1 MKLRLSALALGTTL
15 LVGCAS
21 SGTEQQ
27 GRSDPFEGFNRTMY
41 NLLMKLRL
49 SALALG
55 TTLLVGCASSGTEQQ
70 GRSDPFEGFNRT
82 MYNFNFNVLD
92 PYVVRPVA
100 VAWRDYVPQPARNG
114 LSNFTG
120 NHEEPAVMVNYFL
133 QGDPYQGMV
142 HFTRFFLNTLLGMGG
157 FIDVAGMANPKL
169 QRVEPHRFGSTLGH
183 YDVGYGPYMQ
193 LPFYGSFT
201 LRDDGGD
208 MVDTLYPV
216 LSWLT
221 WPLSIGKWTVEGIE
235 TRAQL
240 LDSDGLLRQSSDP
253 YIMVREAYFQRH
265 DFIANGGKLKPEENP
280 NAKDI
285 QDDLKEIDS
294 E

>member
-21 SGTEQQ
+21 SGTDQQ
-27 GRSDPFEGFNRTMY
+27 GRSDP
-41 NLLMKLRL
+41 L
-49 SALALG
+49 
-55 TTLLVGCASSGTEQQ
+55 
-70 GRSDPFEGFNRT
+70 EGFNRT

-92 PYVVRPVA
+92 PYIVRPVA

-120 NHEEPAVMVNYFL
+120 NLEEPAVMVNYFL
-133 QGDPYQGMV
+133 QGDPY
-142 HFTRFFLNTLLGMGG
+142 
-157 FIDVAGMANPKL
+157 
-169 QRVEPHRFGSTLGH
+169 RFGSTLGH
-183 YDVGYGPYMQ
+183 YGVGYGPYVQ

-208 MVDTLYPV
+208 MADGLYPV

-221 WPLSIGKWTVEGIE
+221 WPMSVGKWTLEGIE

-265 DFIANGGKLKPEENP
+265 DFIANGGELKPQENP
-280 NAKDI
+280 NAQAI
-285 QDDLKEIDS
+285 QDDLKDIDS

>member
-1 MKLRLSALALGTTL
+1 
-15 LVGCAS
+15 
-21 SGTEQQ
+21 
-27 GRSDPFEGFNRTMY
+27 
-41 NLLMKLRL
+41 MKLRL

-120 NHEEPAVMVNYFL
+120 NLEEPAVMVNYFL

-201 LRDDGGD
+201 VRDDGGD

-221 WPLSIGKWTVEGIE
+221 RRCRSVNGPLKG
-235 TRAQL
+235 
-240 LDSDGLLRQSSDP
+240 
-253 YIMVREAYFQRH
+253 
-265 DFIANGGKLKPEENP
+265 LKPARNCSTP
-280 NAKDI
+280 TVCCDNLPIPTLWCVKLTSSVMTSSRTAGNSNQKKTRTRKLFRMI
-285 QDDLKEIDS
+285 
-294 E
+294 

>member
-21 SGTEQQ
+21 SGTDQQ
-27 GRSDPFEGFNRTMY
+27 GRSDP
-41 NLLMKLRL
+41 
-49 SALALG
+49 LA
-55 TTLLVGCASSGTEQQ
+55 
-70 GRSDPFEGFNRT
+70 GFNRT

-92 PYVVRPVA
+92 PYIVRPVA

-120 NHEEPAVMVNYFL
+120 NLEEPAVMVNYFL

-142 HFTRFFLNTLLGMGG
+142 HFTRFFLNTILGMGG

-169 QRVEPHRFGSTLGH
+169 QRTEPHRFGSTL
-183 YDVGYGPYMQ
+183 
-193 LPFYGSFT
+193 
-201 LRDDGGD
+201 
-208 MVDTLYPV
+208 
-216 LSWLT
+216 
-221 WPLSIGKWTVEGIE
+221 EGIE

-265 DFIANGGKLKPEENP
+265 DFIANGGELKPQENP
-280 NAKDI
+280 NAQAI
-285 QDDLKEIDS
+285 QDDLKDIDS

>member
-21 SGTEQQ
+21 SGTDQQ
-27 GRSDPFEGFNRTMY
+27 GRSDP
-41 NLLMKLRL
+41 L
-49 SALALG
+49 
-55 TTLLVGCASSGTEQQ
+55 
-70 GRSDPFEGFNRT
+70 EGFNRT

-92 PYVVRPVA
+92 PYIVRPVA

-120 NHEEPAVMVNYFL
+120 NLEEPAVMVNYFL

-142 HFTRFFLNTLLGMGG
+142 HFTRFFLNTILGMGG

-169 QRVEPHRFGSTLGH
+169 QRTEPHRFGSTLGH
-183 YDVGYGPYMQ
+183 YGVGYGPYVQ

-208 MVDTLYPV
+208 MADGLYPV
-216 LSWLT
+216 LSLADPGRCLWVNGRLKGSK
-221 WPLSIGKWTVEGIE
+221 PALSCWIPMVCCVSRPILILWCAKRT
-235 TRAQL
+235 
-240 LDSDGLLRQSSDP
+240 SSVM
-253 YIMVREAYFQRH
+253 ISSLMA
-265 DFIANGGKLKPEENP
+265 ANSNRRKIRTHKRFRM
-280 NAKDI
+280 I
-285 QDDLKEIDS
+285 
-294 E
+294 